1 MNVWGPESEMY
12 PPKESPNKVK
22 LKMNANA
29 NATLLNLNNPS
40 FRDRTNMGAC
50 NRVLTF
56 VAESVNLYN
65 WYLRRTPNPR
75 RQLYDETEEVMR
87 KLFEEV
93 YKRAKEEPDVSIKL
107 KDAVCMFDL
116 AEDVENEV
124 YDEDVRNAG
133 LWSEFVQ
140 RRQREL
146 ALEPDEED
154 GDYARERMLWRVVA
168 NTTDAPALYIKLF
181 ELEDEYLAML
191 VYGDVIID
199 DEETTLAESLY
210 NSFELEIV
218 PPPAFG
224 VAEAFGV
231 DEVELERV
239 YLRDPYLGPE
249 EEEDEDEEYQ
259 NENYFEA
266 PWDQYVVMAA

>member
-1 MNVWGPESEMY
+1 
-12 PPKESPNKVK
+12 
-22 LKMNANA
+22 
-29 NATLLNLNNPS
+29 
-40 FRDRTNMGAC
+40 
-50 NRVLTF
+50 
-56 VAESVNLYN
+56 
-65 WYLRRTPNPR
+65 
-75 RQLYDETEEVMR
+75 
-87 KLFEEV
+87 
-93 YKRAKEEPDVSIKL
+93 
-107 KDAVCMFDL
+107 
-116 AEDVENEV
+116 
-124 YDEDVRNAG
+124 
-133 LWSEFVQ
+133 
-140 RRQREL
+140 
-146 ALEPDEED
+146 
-154 GDYARERMLWRVVA
+154 
-168 NTTDAPALYIKLF
+168 
-181 ELEDEYLAML
+181 LEDEYLAML